1 MSVDGKQYFGGCEG
15 GASHSKVVI
24 LDQDGKLLAQE
35 EGEGTNQWIVGTES
49 FLVFWAISGQ
59 CSHFIPPWNHLENL
73 CFCGVFRG
81 YKMRTLVRH
90 GLTYSAVTWAPSIK

>member
-24 LDQDGKLLAQE
+24 LDQDGRLLAQE

-49 FLVFWAISGQ
+49 FLVF
-59 CSHFIPPWNHLENL
+59 
-73 CFCGVFRG
+73 
-81 YKMRTLVRH
+81 
-90 GLTYSAVTWAPSIK
+90 